1 MNKTYTQHEVV
12 TVQECR
18 YCDSS
23 RSHHAY
29 GPDEPAVCM
38 SCGAE
43 WEPISVR
50 YSAEELGLWSAWRN
64 DEEEDDSEWNRY
76 FE

>member
-1 MNKTYTQHEVV
+1 MNKSYTRHEVV
-12 TVQECR
+12 TVQR
-18 YCDSS
+18 YAATVIPLDHIMRMALTSLL
-23 RSHHAY
+23 
-29 GPDEPAVCM
+29 ECM

-50 YSAEELGLWSAWRN
+50 YSAEELGLWESP
-64 DEEEDDSEWNRY
+64 EEDDSEWNRY